1 MMTPTKPLYAIQH
14 IRKMRG
20 GSQAHL
26 LRASDNQ
33 FYVTKFRNNP
43 QHVRILAN
51 EYLGSRLGIVLG
63 LPMSEVTPIDVSEW
77 LISNTPELKIET
89 AGMSVPCASGLQLGS
104 RYVADPQQARV
115 FDYLPESILQTIAN
129 REDFPRVLAFDKWT
143 GNSDGRQA
151 VFIKQSRDRFY
162 RAVFIDQGYCFNAGE
177 WNFPDS
183 PLRGIFARNSV
194 YEGVTGWESFEPVL
208 SRVEQ
213 IDLADLWNIVRE
225 IPKAWHQNDTEGM
238 SRLVEALHR
247 RQSSV
252 RDLITSFRTSTRNP
266 FPNWTAT
273 VSRPSDS
280 TPNKTKRRKSTEMTD
295 GTLKCVILLDPETRA
310 YKPTAHNVSAGLAVE
325 QFSADP
331 AAKIIDQADRHRSA
345 DARRCKACKKAA
357 EEATSKHVEAPSEG
371 EQSEQDSAAV
381 SEEESESD

>member
-1 MMTPTKPLYAIQH
+1 MTPTEPIYAVQH

-43 QHVRILAN
+43 QHIRILAN
-51 EYLGSRLGIVLG
+51 EYLGSELGTFLG
-63 LPMSEVTPIDVSEW
+63 LPMPEVRLVDVSEW
-77 LISNTPELKIET
+77 LISNTPELAIET

-115 FDYLPESILQTIAN
+115 FDYLPESMLQTIAN
-129 REDFPRVLAFDKWT
+129 PEDFSRVLVFDKWT
-143 GNSDGRQA
+143 GNCDGRQA
-151 VFIKQSRDRFY
+151 VFVKQSRDRFY
-162 RAVFIDQGYCFNAGE
+162 RAVFIDQGYCFSAGE
-177 WNFPDS
+177 WDFPDS

-208 SRVEQ
+208 YRVEQ

-225 IPKAWHQNDTEGM
+225 IPQEWYQHDTEGM
-238 SRLVEALHR
+238 SRLVDSLYR
-247 RQSSV
+247 RGSLV

-266 FPNWTAT
+266 FPNWIAT
-273 VSRPSDS
+273 VSRPIAS
-280 TPNKTKRRKSTEMTD
+280 TPNKTKRRKQVAMTD

-310 YKPTAHNVSAGLAVE
+310 YKPTAHNVSANLAVE

-331 AAKIIDQADRHRSA
+331 GAKIIDQAERHRSA
-345 DARRCKACKKAA
+345 EARKCKACKKVA
-357 EEATSKHVEAPSEG
+357 EEATSKHVEASPEG
-371 EQSEQDSAAV
+371 EQSEQESAAV
-381 SEEESESD
+381 SEEENESD

>member
-1 MMTPTKPLYAIQH
+1 MMTSTEPIYAVQH

-43 QHVRILAN
+43 QHIRILAN
-51 EYLGSRLGIVLG
+51 EYLGTRFGTSLG
-63 LPMSEVTPIDVSEW
+63 LPMPEVRLIDVSEW
-77 LISNTPELKIET
+77 LIHHSPELTIET
-89 AGMSVPCASGLQLGS
+89 AGMCVPCASGFQLGS

-115 FDYLPESILQTIAN
+115 FDYMPESMLQTIVN
-129 REDFPRVLAFDKWT
+129 LEDFPRVLVFDKWT
-143 GNSDGRQA
+143 GNCDGRQA
-151 VFIKQSRDRFY
+151 VFVKQSTDRFY
-162 RAVFIDQGYCFNAGE
+162 RAVFIDQGYCFNSGE
-177 WNFPDS
+177 WDFPDS

-208 SRVEQ
+208 YRVEQ

-225 IPKAWHQNDTEGM
+225 IPQEWYQHDTEGM
-238 SRLVEALHR
+238 SRLAEALHK
-247 RQSSV
+247 RQALV

-273 VSRPSDS
+273 VSRPSTS
-280 TPNKTKRRKSTEMTD
+280 TPNKTKRRKQVEMID
-295 GTLKCVILLDPETRA
+295 GTLKCIILLDSEIRA
-310 YKPTAHNVSAGLAVE
+310 YKPTAHNVNAGLAVE
-325 QFSADP
+325 QFGADP
-331 AAKIIDQADRHRSA
+331 AARIVDQTERHRSA
-345 DARRCKACKKAA
+345 EARKCKACKKAV
-357 EEATSKHVEAPSEG
+357 EEATSKHVEASPEG
-371 EQSEQDSAAV
+371 EQSEQEPAAV